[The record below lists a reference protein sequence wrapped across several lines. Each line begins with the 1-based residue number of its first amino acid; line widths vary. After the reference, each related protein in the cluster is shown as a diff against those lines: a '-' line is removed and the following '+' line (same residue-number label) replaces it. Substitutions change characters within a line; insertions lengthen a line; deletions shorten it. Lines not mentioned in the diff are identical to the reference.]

1 MIWAQY
7 NPVRVV
13 LISLYRGGEWR
24 DFDWYLGS
32 PPSERKQSSQ
42 TTHSSEGKQGKLCF
56 SIQSNL
62 FVSEINKKCDNVRI
76 PHSSV
81 KNFFRKVTIYV

>member
-13 LISLYRGGEWR
+13 LIPLYRGGEWR

-62 FVSEINKKCDNVRI
+62 FVSEIKKIVI
-76 PHSSV
+76 MFVFV
-81 KNFFRKVTIYV
+81 KEFFRKVTIYV

>member
-13 LISLYRGGEWR
+13 LIPLYRGGEWR

-62 FVSEINKKCDNVRI
+62 FVSEIKKNVI
-76 PHSSV
+76 MFVFV
-81 KNFFRKVTIYV
+81 KEFFRKVTIYV

>member
-62 FVSEINKKCDNVRI
+62 FVSEIKKNVI
-76 PHSSV
+76 MFVFV
-81 KNFFRKVTIYV
+81 KEFFRKVTIYV